1 MSMYEEY
8 FQLTRENIAKYGQ
21 ETIVLLQC
29 GDFYEIYGT
38 INPDTGDI
46 IDSQMAVITEHCSLA
61 TSKKGHFYQE
71 RELIMAGCNLIAIE
85 KYLQQMV
92 EFGYTVCI
100 YVQTDDYCKTTKK
113 KVRKLD
119 SVHSPSTYIT
129 FDTSDKTQQTS
140 NHVMCIWLESAFS
153 TRHVNKMVYGVAV
166 LNSYNGQT
174 SMYETMTDAK
184 IHATTFDELDK
195 IVSIYRPKECILIT
209 NKEHDSEEDKIL
221 RHAVSQNSGL
231 SQHLPNTKIHAFN
244 TKDIICKK
252 CSKQT
257 YIQQILNAKFGDECF
272 QQCRE
277 FVQYT
282 IATQAFCFLLHFIE
296 ERNSSLIKH
305 IYMPVFHNVSQRM
318 HLANHTLRQLNILSD
333 DSEDGKKMGNLNSVH
348 SFLNKCCTGIGKRRF
363 QYLITHPCFDE
374 QWLSTEYDM
383 MDHII
388 NTTDSTVLILSQRKV
403 LSHVCDMEKI
413 SKQISFQKI
422 FPSTVHNWYKSL
434 LKTEQLFNCFAEMPK
449 VAEYLCTPEFYR
461 TFHLGKPKIQ
471 QFHQNITNII
481 HYLES
486 HLHLE
491 RCASIS
497 SLVSFEENIIPK
509 GINTEIDEMTTD
521 YETTCVQLDII
532 QAFFEKLMP
541 QGRTECIKRN
551 KTEKNGIS
559 LQLTKPRCEM
569 LKKHITSTYAVDAK
583 ISLSSGVEF
592 RLNEI
597 RYVLAKSNTMEIVF
611 PLLNN
616 TCTKITNFKNT
627 LNQKISLEYLR
638 IIREIDEEYSETM
651 DACSQFIAKLD
662 VLICKCFMASQY
674 RYVRP
679 IIDKHASKSYFD
691 VKNLRHVLIEQ
702 LVKQELYVTND
713 VCLGKQLDKNSVD
726 GILLYGTNA
735 VGKTSMIRAC
745 GVAIIMAQAG
755 MYVPCTEFVYKP
767 YKSIFSRI
775 LSNDNLFKGLSTFA
789 VEMSELRVILNNA
802 DENSFVLGDELCS
815 GTETESAIS
824 IVMASLE
831 ELHRKNC
838 TLLFATHFHE
848 LVDYAELKSLARI
861 QLKHLAVYYDKEA
874 DCLVYDRKIRDGPGK
889 RTYGLEV
896 CKSLY
901 LPDDFIE
908 RAFKIRKTHFE
919 ENNGILEYNVSHF
932 NSKKIKGKCE
942 MCGKYSKTNE
952 IHHLQEQHL
961 ADEKGY
967 IDGMFHKDHTGNLI
981 TVCHDCHDRFH
992 DKEHHQDNI
1001 SIIYEEDTMSHLTG
1015 DENGNGNGDDEDYS
1029 PTVQTKRV
1037 VRRKKT
1043 SKGYKIIEQFV

>member
-8 FQLTRENIAKYGQ
+8 FQLTRENISKYGQ

-38 INPDTGDI
+38 IDPETGDI
-46 IDSQMAVITEHCSLA
+46 IDSQMAVVTEHCSLA
-61 TSKKGHFYQE
+61 MSKKGHLYQG
-71 RELIMAGCNLIAIE
+71 RELMMAGCNLIAIE

-92 EFGYTVCI
+92 EFGHTVCI
-100 YVQTDDYCKTTKK
+100 YVQTDDYCKKTKK
-113 KVRKLD
+113 KIRKLD
-119 SVHSPSTYIT
+119 SVHSPSTYIA

-153 TRHVNKMVYGVAV
+153 ARHINKMVYGVAV

-174 SMYETMTDAK
+174 SMYETITDAK

-209 NKEHDSEEDKIL
+209 NKDIDTEEDQDL
-221 RHAVSQNSGL
+221 RHAVSQFSGL

-244 TKDIICKK
+244 TKDVVCKK

-296 ERNSSLIKH
+296 ERNASLIKH
-305 IYMPVFHNVSQRM
+305 IYMPIFHNVSQRM

-374 QWLSTEYDM
+374 EWLTTEYDM
-383 MDHII
+383 MDRVLIS
-388 NTTDSTVLILSQRKV
+388 TDSRDLIMSQRKI
-403 LSHVCDMEKI
+403 LSRVCDMEKV

-422 FPSTVHNWYKSL
+422 FPSTVHNWYRSL

-449 VAEYLCTPEFYR
+449 VAEYLCTPEFSR
-461 TFHLGKPKIQ
+461 SFHLGKTRIQ
-471 QFHQNITNII
+471 QFHKNILNII
-481 HYLES
+481 QYLET

-491 RCASIS
+491 RCASTS
-497 SLVSFEENIIPK
+497 SLVSFEENIIPA
-509 GINTEIDEMTTD
+509 GINVELDEMITD
-521 YETTCVQLDII
+521 YETTCVQLDVI

-559 LQLTKPRCEM
+559 LQLTKPRCDV
-569 LKKHITSTYAVDAK
+569 LKKQIASTYTVDEK
-583 ISLSSGVEF
+583 IVLSNGVEF
-592 RLNEI
+592 PLSDI
-597 RYVLAKSNTMEIVF
+597 RYVAAKSNTMEIVF

-616 TCTKITNFKNT
+616 ICTKITTFKNT
-627 LNQKISLEYLR
+627 LNQKIGAEYLR
-638 IIREIDEEYSETM
+638 IIGEIDEEYSETM
-651 DACSQFIAKLD
+651 DDCSQFIAKLD

-674 RYVRP
+674 RYIRP
-679 IIDKHASKSYFD
+679 VIDEDAPKSYFN

-713 VCLGKQLDKNSVD
+713 VCLGKRSDSDPCTPD

-824 IVMASLE
+824 IVMAALE

-848 LVDYAELKSLARI
+848 LVDYAELKSLSRM
-861 QLKHLAVYYDKEA
+861 QLKHLAVFYDREA
-874 DCLVYDRKIRDGPGK
+874 DCLIYDRKIRDGPGK

-908 RAFKIRKTHFE
+908 RAFTIRKTHFE
-919 ENNGILEYNVSHF
+919 ENKGTLEYKVSHF

-961 ADEKGY
+961 ADEAGY
-967 IDGMFHKDHTGNLI
+967 IDGIFHKDHIGNLI
-981 TVCHDCHDRFH
+981 TVCEECHDRFH
-992 DKEHHQDNI
+992 GKGDHA
-1001 SIIYEEDTMSHLTG
+1001 SIVYEEDAMSRLTG
-1015 DENGNGNGDDEDYS
+1015 DVDEDS
-1029 PTVQTKRV
+1029 PNETNTVHTKRV
-1037 VRRKKT
+1037 IRRKKT
-1043 SKGYKIIEQFV
+1043 NKGYKLIEQFV